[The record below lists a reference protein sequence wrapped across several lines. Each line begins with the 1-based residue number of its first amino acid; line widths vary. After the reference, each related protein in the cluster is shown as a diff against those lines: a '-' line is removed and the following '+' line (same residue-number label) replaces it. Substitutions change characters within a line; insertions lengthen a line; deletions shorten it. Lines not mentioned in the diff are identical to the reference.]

1 MSAHCVIAVD
11 GPAAS
16 GKSSVSRLLAER
28 LGFSYINSGLFYRA
42 ATWLALQQGG
52 GNPVSAEILLGA
64 LNAGR
69 MEGRLRER
77 RSEVLVDGEVLDG
90 ELSSPEV
97 NGAVSTVSAWPEVRG
112 WLLGHL
118 RDFALRDSIV
128 MEGRDIGSVV
138 FPEADFKFFL
148 DANPAIRQMRR
159 EAQGIGDEIGKRDEL
174 DRSRATAPLTVP
186 PDAIRIDSS
195 DLTLDQVVE
204 KLLRLVRDSIPCA

>member
-52 GNPVSAEILLGA
+52 GTPVSAEILLGA

-97 NGAVSTVSAWPEVRG
+97 NGAVSTVSAWPEVRE

-159 EAQGIGDEIGKRDEL
+159 EAQGIGDEIGKRDAL

-195 DLTLDQVVE
+195 ELTLDQVVQ